1 MTDMSDADIIRRG
14 FELFAQGDMENLSRL
29 FAADAVWIVPG
40 HGPVA
45 GPKHGWD
52 EIVAFF
58 GELFE
63 RSGGT
68 LRAELE
74 YVLAGEGH
82 AVALNRN
89 LATRGGE
96 SLEQRAVIAFDM
108 GNGQVRRAE
117 QYFDDT
123 AENDRFWA

>member
-1 MTDMSDADIIRRG
+1 MSDADIIRRG
-14 FELFAQGDMENLSRL
+14 FELFAQGDMEKLSQL
-29 FAADAVWIVPG
+29 FAADAVWVVPG
-40 HGPVA
+40 QGPVA

-68 LRAELE
+68 LRAELD
-74 YVLAGEGH
+74 YVVAGDGH

-89 LATRGGE
+89 VATRRGE

-108 GNGQVRRAE
+108 ANGQIRRAE

-123 AENDRFWA
+123 TENDRFWA